1 MPDHNH
7 GIINNKDDEIVG
19 AQHAEPLQQMR
30 TQPLGTVI
38 GYFHLGF
45 ESNGK

>member
-1 MPDHNH
+1 MRNYIY
-7 GIINNKDDEIVG
+7 GISKIKDDEIVE

-38 GYFHLGF
+38 GYF
-45 ESNGK
+45 